1 MAALDPQCRM
11 LLDVIAQQGL
21 PELHEMGVEA
31 ARTVRDKQRLPPGP
45 DAVVRDHRMEGPSG
59 NVAIREYRPIGA
71 TGTLGGL
78 VYFHGGGFVLGSLDS
93 HDALCRQLAVD
104 SGCAVLSVDYRL
116 APEHKFPSAV
126 DDAYAATCWAFE
138 NAGKLGIDSARIAVG
153 GDSAGGALATAAAI
167 TAKQK
172 GGPKIAFQLLLYPV
186 TDMRSFDTVSHAEN
200 AEGYFL
206 TRASMVWFRDHYFVS
221 SDHRSNP
228 LGSPLASED
237 LSGLPPALVITAG
250 FDPLRDEAEAY
261 AGKLQ
266 AAGVPCKLTRY
277 DGAIHAFMSMYAYLE
292 CGRAA
297 VREAAEALRKA
308 VGV

>member
-1 MAALDPQCRM
+1 M
-11 LLDVIAQQGL
+11 LLDLIAQQGL
-21 PELHEMGVEA
+21 PELDEMGVEQ

-45 DAVVRDHRMEGPSG
+45 DAVVRDHQMTGPGG

-71 TGTLGGL
+71 TGALGGL

-104 SGCAVLSVDYRL
+104 SGCAVISVDYRL
-116 APEHKFPSAV
+116 APEHKFPSGV
-126 DDAYAATCWAFE
+126 DDAYAATSWVFE
-138 NAGKLGIDSARIAVG
+138 HAGKLGIDGKRIAVG

-167 TAKQK
+167 IAKRK

-186 TDMRSFDTVSHAEN
+186 TDMRTFDTISHAEN
-200 AEGYFL
+200 ADGYFL
-206 TRASMVWFRDHYFVS
+206 TRASMVWFRDLYFVS
-221 SDHRSNP
+221 PDDRSNP
-228 LGSPLASED
+228 LGSPLAGDADE

-261 AGKLQ
+261 AHKLQ

-297 VREAAEALRKA
+297 VREAADALRGA
-308 VGV
+308 VGD